1 MKTLCALLLALI
13 VVPLSAV
20 LADDPTPANL
30 KGSWSRESEGI
41 KLKFTFTEK
50 VAEVLLERDG
60 GKLIIDCDF
69 AIGRDRSVFFRVQ
82 EVKSE
87 GGQNTDMVKGD
98 TFSFQF
104 DVSGDKAVMM
114 ELKTKS
120 ADSDIGR
127 KVRMIV
133 EGDYTHSQI

>member
-1 MKTLCALLLALI
+1 M
-13 VVPLSAV
+13 
-20 LADDPTPANL
+20 
-30 KGSWSRESEGI
+30 
-41 KLKFTFTEK
+41 
-50 VAEVLLERDG
+50 
-60 GKLIIDCDF
+60 
-69 AIGRDRSVFFRVQ
+69 Q

-133 EGDYTHSQI
+133 EGDYTKAK

>member
-41 KLKFTFTEK
+41 TLKFTFTEK

-133 EGDYTHSQI
+133 EGDYTKAK